1 MRTITWLS
9 PHDAPEWFPP
19 PEQALEE
26 PAGLLAA
33 GGDLSPERLIAA
45 YRRGIFPWYSSGQ
58 PILWWSPDPRFV
70 LFPDELKVS
79 ASMKQVLR
87 KQIFRI
93 SFNEDFAGV
102 IARCSSIPREG
113 QTGTWITREM
123 QAAYIRL
130 HKAGY
135 AMSVECWQE
144 EVLVGGL
151 YGVKTG
157 AFFFGE
163 SMFADVSNA
172 SKAAFITFVQTY
184 AHELKMIDCQVHT
197 THLASLG
204 AGFITREEFLE
215 IIGFS

>member
-1 MRTITWLS
+1 MSVFRLNKQLI
-9 PHDAPEWFPP
+9 FPP
-19 PEQALEE
+19 VQLSE
-26 PAGLLAA
+26 PDGLLAV
-33 GGDLSPERLIAA
+33 GGDLSVDRLLLA
-45 YRRGIFPWYSSGQ
+45 YRSGIFPWYDEP

-87 KQIFRI
+87 KQMFRI

-113 QTGTWITREM
+113 QTGTWITPEM

-135 AMSVECWQE
+135 AMSVECWQDA
-144 EVLVGGL
+144 VLVGGL

>member
-1 MRTITWLS
+1 MPVFRLNKKLI
-9 PHDAPEWFPP
+9 FPP
-19 PEQALEE
+19 VQLAESD
-26 PAGLLAA
+26 GLLAV
-33 GGDLSPERLIAA
+33 GGDLSVERLLLA
-45 YRRGIFPWYSSGQ
+45 YRSAIFPWYDEP

-70 LFPDELKVS
+70 LFPEDLKVS
-79 ASMKQVLR
+79 SSMKQVLR
-87 KQIFRI
+87 KGTFRI

-102 IARCSSIPREG
+102 ITRCSRISRTG
-113 QTGTWITREM
+113 QSGTWITPEM
-123 QAAYIRL
+123 QEAYIRL
-130 HKAGY
+130 HKAGH

-144 EVLVGGL
+144 DQLVGGL

-163 SMFADVSNA
+163 SMFAEVSNA

-184 AHELKMIDCQVHT
+184 AHELTMIDCQVHT
-197 THLASLG
+197 DHLASLG

>member
-1 MRTITWLS
+1 MSIFRLNKKLI
-9 PHDAPEWFPP
+9 FPP
-19 PEQALEE
+19 VQLAE
-26 PAGLLAA
+26 PDGLLAV
-33 GGDLSPERLIAA
+33 GGDLSVERLLLA
-45 YRRGIFPWYSSGQ
+45 YRSGIFPWYDEP

-87 KQIFRI
+87 RQQFRI
-93 SFNEDFAGV
+93 SYNEDFAAV
-102 IARCSSIPREG
+102 IQRCSTIPRPG
-113 QTGTWITREM
+113 QSGTWITPEM
-123 QAAYIRL
+123 QEAYIRL

-135 AMSVECWQE
+135 AMSVECWQDNQ
-144 EVLVGGL
+144 LVGGL
-151 YGVKTG
+151 YGVRTG
-157 AFFFGE
+157 PFFFGE

-184 AHELKMIDCQVHT
+184 ASELKMIDCQVHT

-204 AGFITREEFLE
+204 AAFISREEFLE